1 MIQTIIKVRARSEK
15 RKELL
20 QTAQALKAYT
30 KKERGCLGYNVYQD
44 PEDENTILFLGEWK
58 TQNDLHLH
66 MNSERFGVFVG
77 ASRVLA
83 GNPEIS
89 FNTISHREVLNDFEA
104 LDRG

>member
-1 MIQTIIKVRARSEK
+1 
-15 RKELL
+15 
-20 QTAQALKAYT
+20 
-30 KKERGCLGYNVYQD
+30 
-44 PEDENTILFLGEWK
+44 
-58 TQNDLHLH
+58 

-89 FNTISHREVLNDFEA
+89 FNTISHRELLNDFEA